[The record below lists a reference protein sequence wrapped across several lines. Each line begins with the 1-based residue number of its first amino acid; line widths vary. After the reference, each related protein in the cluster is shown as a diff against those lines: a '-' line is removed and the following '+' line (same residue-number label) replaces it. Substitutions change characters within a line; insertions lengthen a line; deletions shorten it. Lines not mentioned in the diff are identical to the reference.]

1 MESNQSEAPSEQTEP
16 AVAALTT
23 QLEEAKVSSVIAPF
37 QIGNF
42 KM

>member
-1 MESNQSEAPSEQTEP
+1 MDQKQPESTSEHPEP